1 MKVVPHSLPYTK
13 ELDGLRGVAILLV
26 VLFHLWPE
34 IFSFGFVGVD
44 IFFVLSGYLITKIIV
59 SKIEKGNFSLLQ
71 FYRNRIRRIFPA
83 LLLVLTVSL
92 VIGYLLLFSDEF
104 TQLGRHAK
112 SSAFFYENF
121 RLLGE
126 VGYWDTSSQLKP
138 LLHFWSLSIEEQFYI
153 FWPILV
159 IGAFYMGKQYLL
171 FFVFLALFLVG
182 AIIYSGDVESFYH
195 SLSRFWELSLGAL
208 IVLIEK
214 NKKSTDFICLYKWI
228 VWPFFLFSI
237 LIFSGVDSYKPSYV
251 LLISIS
257 TAMLILQSQ
266 FDENKILNNQILV
279 FFGLIS
285 YPLYLW
291 HYPLISF
298 SHIFG
303 ISFILKE
310 WVIFL
315 LSVFLALFTY
325 RYIELYSRQST
336 NKIFIGGLFSFLLV
350 VGLFGDYV
358 KRENGLP
365 ERGHLTVSSKN
376 MQKQFVREKSRDEKC
391 LKLASEILHKNPS
404 FSYCRA
410 TSDNPNKKFI
420 AIIGDSHAHIAYPG
434 FLLEFKEMNYE
445 TILLSNTSCPSYVD
459 GESGRTR
466 IELIQC
472 KNNID
477 EIYSVIIGLKNIS
490 KIIISTR
497 GAEYIK
503 GESNSS
509 INDVKYNPV
518 YFRTHFN
525 ESEKYNAEYEFF
537 DKVDKTFKYFVR
549 LNVPVYYLLENP
561 ELSFS
566 PKKCLERPFNVFT
579 VQCKVAYDLY
589 DTRMK
594 TYRERIFDL
603 AKHYPN
609 VNVLDPEKLF
619 CDNDFCYGT
628 IKDKLMYADDNH
640 LSINGS
646 LYQAKNLVEFFFQG
660 DEI

>member
-26 VLFHLWPE
+26 VLFHLWPG

-92 VIGYLLLFSDEF
+92 IIGYLLLFSDEF

-159 IGAFYMGKQYLL
+159 IGAFYLRKQNLL
-171 FFVFLALFLVG
+171 FFVFLILFLVG
-182 AIIYSGDVESFYH
+182 AIIYTGDVESFYH

-237 LIFSGVDSYKPSYV
+237 LIFSGVDAYKPSHV
-251 LLISIS
+251 LLLS
-257 TAMLILQSQ
+257 TATALLILQSQ

-303 ISFILKE
+303 ISFVLKE

-315 LSVFLALFTY
+315 SSVLLALFTY

-336 NKIFIGGLFSFLLV
+336 NKIFIGSLFSLLLA

-358 KRENGLP
+358 KIENGLP

-391 LKLASEILHKNPS
+391 LKLASDILNKNPE
-404 FSYCRA
+404 FYYCRA

-434 FLLEFKEMNYE
+434 FSLELKKMNYE
-445 TILLSNTSCPSYVD
+445 TILLSNTNCPSYVD

-466 IELIQC
+466 VELKQC
-472 KNNID
+472 KKNID
-477 EIYSVIIGLKNIS
+477 EIYSVINGLKNIS

-503 GESNSS
+503 GKSNPS
-509 INDVKYNPV
+509 ISDVKYKPIF
-518 YFRTHFN
+518 FRTYFD

-537 DKVDKTFKYFVR
+537 DKVDKTFKYFLR

-579 VQCKVAYDLY
+579 VQCKVVFDIY

-603 AKHYPN
+603 AKNYSN
-609 VNVLDPEKLF
+609 VIVLDPEKLF
-619 CDNDFCYGT
+619 CDTEFCYGT
-628 IKDKLMYADDNH
+628 INDKLMYADDNH
-640 LSINGS
+640 LSLNGS
-646 LYQAKNLVEFFFQG
+646 LYQAKSLVGQ
-660 DEI
+660 ILR

>member
-26 VLFHLWPE
+26 VLFHLWPG

-59 SKIEKGNFSLLQ
+59 SKIQKGNFSLLQ

-159 IGAFYMGKQYLL
+159 IGAFYLRKQYLL
-171 FFVFLALFLVG
+171 FFVFLILFLVG
-182 AIIYSGDVESFYH
+182 AIIYTGDVESFYH

-214 NKKSTDFICLYKWI
+214 NKKSTDFICSYKWI

-237 LIFSGVDSYKPSYV
+237 LIFSGVDTYKPSYV
-251 LLISIS
+251 LLLNIA

-266 FDENKILNNQILV
+266 CSENKILNNQILV

-315 LSVFLALFTY
+315 LSVLLALFTY

-336 NKIFIGGLFSFLLV
+336 NKIFIGSLFSFLLV

-376 MQKQFVREKSRDEKC
+376 MQKQFVRKKSRDEKC
-391 LKLASEILHKNPS
+391 LKLASDILHKNPS
-404 FSYCRA
+404 FHYCRA

-434 FLLEFKEMNYE
+434 FSQELNKMNYE
-445 TILLSNTSCPSYVD
+445 AILLSNTNCPSYVG
-459 GESGRTR
+459 GESGRTLL
-466 IELIQC
+466 ELKQC
-472 KNNID
+472 EKNID
-477 EIYSVIIGLKNIS
+477 EIYSVIKGLKNIS

-503 GESNSS
+503 GESNLG
-509 INDVKYNPV
+509 INDVKYKPV

-525 ESEKYNAEYEFF
+525 ESEKYNAEYEFI
-537 DKVDKTFKYFVR
+537 DKVDKTFKYFTR

-579 VQCKVAYDLY
+579 VQCKVVFDIYDA
-589 DTRMK
+589 RMK
-594 TYRERIFDL
+594 TYRKRIFDL
-603 AKHYPN
+603 AKNYPN
-609 VNVLDPEKLF
+609 VIVLDPEKLF
-619 CDNDFCYGT
+619 CDTEFCYGT
-628 IKDKLMYADDNH
+628 INDKLMYADDNH
-640 LSINGS
+640 LSVNGS
-646 LYQAKNLVEFFFQG
+646 LYQAKSLTGQ
-660 DEI
+660 ILR